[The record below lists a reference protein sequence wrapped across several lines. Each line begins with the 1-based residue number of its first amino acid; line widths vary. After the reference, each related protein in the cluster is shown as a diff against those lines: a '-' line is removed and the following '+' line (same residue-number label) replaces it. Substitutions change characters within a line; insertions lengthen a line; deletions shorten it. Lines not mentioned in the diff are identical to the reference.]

1 MTEAC
6 STKSNSGTGCGAN
19 VFVVET
25 PLQLLNAIEAK
36 QVLQLTNNHLVVRM
50 GGTGFS
56 PNGLKALVGISPWD
70 GVHYLEFKNA
80 TMEWKS
86 QFFGLRLLGRLQSCA
101 YDFQQ
106 IINRHKVDRLA
117 AKFAG
122 AKRIFLGNYLRG
134 FQSYMRHFANRAGY
148 EQLFLLDDGTDV
160 LLICEARREVHDS
173 NPEIEPGVRLKDRLR
188 RYLVDW
194 DETEAESVTFFTAYE
209 LQPPSRDRVI
219 QNKYQYLRDAAANS
233 TRSDEVYFL
242 GQSLV
247 EDGYVGLDFYVH
259 QLRAIKNY
267 YKEGQL
273 IYIPHP
279 RQATWLMKKIEEAV
293 GIQVRPCTLPI
304 ECEVALAK
312 SRPAAIASFFCSAL
326 QSCRAILGKEV
337 SIHSFYIEPEQVYT
351 SHELVREAYR
361 YFEVIADSG
370 FTVIKVY

>member
-1 MTEAC
+1 MTEL
-6 STKSNSGTGCGAN
+6 SDVKSKSGDGCGAN

-36 QVLQLTNNHLVVRM
+36 QVCQLKNNHLVVRI

-56 PNGLKALVGISPWD
+56 PNGLKALVGMSSWD
-70 GVHYLEFKNA
+70 GVHYLKFKNA
-80 TMEWKS
+80 TTEWES
-86 QFFGLRLLGRLQSCA
+86 SFFGRRLLGRLQSCA
-101 YDFQQ
+101 YDIQR

-160 LLICEARREVHDS
+160 LLICKARREVHDS
-173 NPEIEPGVRLKDRLR
+173 KPETESGFRLKDRLQ
-188 RYLVDW
+188 RYFVDW
-194 DETEAESVTFFTAYE
+194 DEKEAESVTFFTAYE
-209 LQPPSRDRVI
+209 LQPPSCDRVI
-219 QNKYQYLRDAAANS
+219 KNKYQYLRDAAANS

-247 EDGYVGLDFYVH
+247 EDGYVSIDFYLH

-267 YKEGQL
+267 YKNGQL

-312 SRPAAIASFFCSAL
+312 SKPAAIASFFCSAL
-326 QSCRAILGKEV
+326 QSCKAILGKEIL
-337 SIHSFYIEPEQVYT
+337 IHSFYIEPEHVCT

-370 FTVIKVY
+370 FTLVKVY

>member
-1 MTEAC
+1 MTELC
-6 STKSNSGTGCGAN
+6 HVKSNSGTGYGAN

-36 QVLQLTNNHLVVRM
+36 QVLQLTNSHLVVRL

-56 PNGLKALVGISPWD
+56 PNGLKALVGMSPWN

-80 TMEWKS
+80 TTEWES
-86 QFFGLRLLGRLQSCA
+86 SFFGQRLLGRLQSCA
-101 YDFQQ
+101 YDIQR
-106 IINRHKVDRLA
+106 IINRHIVDRLA
-117 AKFAG
+117 TKFVG
-122 AKRIFLGNYLRG
+122 AKRIFLGNYVRG
-134 FQSYMRHFANRAGY
+134 HQSYMRHFANRAGY

-160 LLICEARREVHDS
+160 LLICEARREAHDS
-173 NPEIEPGVRLKDRLR
+173 NPDVESGLRLKDRLR

-209 LQPPSRDRVI
+209 LQPASCDRVI
-219 QNKYQYLRDAAANS
+219 KNEYRYLRDAAADS
-233 TRSDEVYFL
+233 ARSDEVYFL

-247 EDGYVGLDFYVH
+247 EDGYVSLDFYLH
-259 QLRAIKNY
+259 QLQAIKNY
-267 YKEGQL
+267 YREGQL

-279 RQATWLMKKIEEAV
+279 RQTIWLMKKIEEAV
-293 GIQVRPCTLPI
+293 GIQVRLCTLPI

-337 SIHSFYIEPEQVYT
+337 PIHSFYIEPEHVCT

-361 YFEVIADSG
+361 YFEVIADSR